1 MSVFNRK
8 LNAVKN
14 HITDNRGDENVA
26 KMIWIAVA
34 FIIGAIILAL
44 LTWAF
49 KTPITNWFKSV
60 INSWFN
66 TESSSPL
73 KDATWIEGGGSGG
86 TGSEAPGA

>member
-14 HITDNRGDENVA
+14 HITDNKGDENVA

-34 FIIGAIILAL
+34 FIVGAIILAL

-49 KTPITNWFKSV
+49 KGPISEWFSDV
-60 INSWFN
+60 IDSWFGRKG
-66 TESSSPL
+66 EGSSL
-73 KDATWIEGGGSGG
+73 SGAVD
-86 TGSEAPGA
+86 TNVTSRPSIGA

>member
-14 HITDNRGDENVA
+14 HITDNKGDENVA

-34 FIIGAIILAL
+34 FIVGAIILAL

-49 KTPITNWFKSV
+49 KGPISEWFEGV
-60 INSWFN
+60 VDSWFDKDS
-66 TESSSPL
+66 TSPL
-73 KDATWIEGGGSGG
+73 NSADWMDG
-86 TGSEAPGA
+86 TTST

>member
-14 HITDNRGDENVA
+14 HITDNKGDENVA

-34 FIIGAIILAL
+34 FIVGAIILAL

-49 KTPITNWFKSV
+49 KGPISKWFKDV
-60 INSWFN
+60 VDSWFDKDS
-66 TESSSPL
+66 TSPMG
-73 KDATWIEGGGSGG
+73 DANWMGG
-86 TGSEAPGA
+86 TGSEAPGNAG